1 LSTEVNMSPLRI
13 LIIGGGIGG
22 SAAALAMLRAGHQVS
37 VFEQVKAKSEVGA
50 GIQISPNA
58 SRLLHRYGLSQRLGE
73 IAVRPQAI
81 EARRWD
87 DGTLLASEPLGE
99 MVATAFGAPHY
110 HVHRADLLNVI
121 TDAIP
126 QGVLHEGKRCVDIV
140 DQGNGVL
147 AKFDDGSSAEGDV
160 LVGADGIHSY
170 VRKHL
175 YGEDAPR
182 FSGNIA
188 FRGLVRRERI
198 GHLDLEIS
206 TTNWLG
212 PGGHFVH
219 YFVSSGQYLNFI
231 AVSEQSEWRGES
243 WNDRADVAE
252 AINRYADWNSQIKEI
267 LQASERIF
275 KWALFDRASLQSWTK
290 GRVTLLGDACH
301 PMLPYMAQGAAQAI
315 EDGATLAKCLAEG
328 SDDVGAALRR
338 YETIRIPR
346 TSRVQA
352 MARRNATVF
361 HLPDGPEQ
369 QERDTKM
376 ARRREKMKSQ
386 AAVGRGEIFAHDAE
400 CLP

>member
-1 LSTEVNMSPLRI
+1 MSSLRV

-58 SRLLHRYGLSQRLGE
+58 SRLLHRYGLSARLDA
-73 IAVRPQAI
+73 IAVRPQAV

-87 DGTLLASEPLGE
+87 DGKVLSSEPLGE
-99 MVATAFGAPHY
+99 TVETAFGAPHY
-110 HVHRADLLNVI
+110 HVHRADLLQVI
-121 TDAIP
+121 ADAIP
-126 QGVLHEGKRCVDIV
+126 QGSLHEGKRCIGIV
-140 DQGNGVL
+140 ESGNAVL

-175 YGEDAPR
+175 YGEEAPR

-188 FRGLVRRERI
+188 FRGLVPRERT
-198 GHLDLEIS
+198 GHLGLKLN
-206 TTNWLG
+206 TTNWMG

-219 YFVSSGQYLNFI
+219 YFVSSARYLNFV

-243 WNDRADVAE
+243 WNDRADVTE
-252 AINRYADWNSQIKEI
+252 AINRYSGWNSQIHEI
-267 LQASERIF
+267 LEAAERIF
-275 KWALFDRASLQSWTK
+275 KWALFDRAPLQNWTK

-315 EDGATLAKCLAEG
+315 EDGATLARCLAEE
-328 SDDVGAALRR
+328 SADVELALQR

-346 TSRVQA
+346 TSHIQA

-361 HLPDGPEQ
+361 HLPDGPAQ
-369 QERDTKM
+369 QERDSKM
-376 ARRREKMKSQ
+376 ALRREKVK
-386 AAVGRGEIFAHDAE
+386 ARTGRGEIFAHDAE

>member
-1 LSTEVNMSPLRI
+1 MSPLRV

-22 SAAALAMLRAGHQVS
+22 SAAALAMLRAGHKVS

-58 SRLLHRYGLSQRLGE
+58 SRLLHRYGLSARLDE
-73 IAVRPQAI
+73 IAVRPQAV
-81 EARRWD
+81 EARRWN
-87 DGTLLASEPLGE
+87 DGNLLASEPLGE
-99 MVATAFGAPHY
+99 TVATAFGAPHY
-110 HVHRADLLNVI
+110 HVHRADLLKVI

-126 QGVLHEGKRCVDIV
+126 QGSLHEGKRCIGIV
-140 DQGNGVL
+140 EKGNCVL

-160 LVGADGIHSY
+160 LAGADGIHSY

-175 YGEDAPR
+175 FGEQAPQ

-188 FRGLVRRERI
+188 FRGLVPRERI
-198 GHLDLEIS
+198 GHLDLKLN
-206 TTNWLG
+206 TTNWMG
-212 PGGHFVH
+212 PGGHFIH
-219 YFVSSGQYLNFI
+219 YFVSSGRYLNFV

-252 AINRYADWNSQIKEI
+252 AISRYSGWNSQIHEI

-275 KWALFDRASLQSWTK
+275 KWALFDRAPLQSWTK
-290 GRVTLLGDACH
+290 GRVTLLGDASH

-315 EDGATLAKCLAEG
+315 EDGATLARCLAEG
-328 SDDVGAALRR
+328 PVDTEAALRR
-338 YETIRIPR
+338 YETIRLPR

-352 MARRNATVF
+352 MARRNATIF

-369 QERDTKM
+369 QERDSKM
-376 ARRREKMKSQ
+376 AARRDKVKSP
-386 AAVGRGEIFAHDAE
+386 APAGRGDIFAHDAE
-400 CLP
+400 CLPSN

>member
-1 LSTEVNMSPLRI
+1 MSHLRV

-22 SAAALAMLRAGHQVS
+22 SAAALAMLRAGHKVS

-58 SRLLHRYGLSQRLGE
+58 SRLLHRYGLSARLEE
-73 IAVRPQAI
+73 IAVRPQAV

-87 DGTLLASEPLGE
+87 DGTLLATEPLGE
-99 MVATAFGAPHY
+99 TVATAFGAPHY
-110 HVHRADLLNVI
+110 HVHRADLLKVI

-126 QGVLHEGKRCVDIV
+126 SESLHEDKRCIGIV
-140 DQGNGVL
+140 DEGNTVI
-147 AKFDDGSSAEGDV
+147 AKFDDGSVAEGDV

-170 VRKHL
+170 ARNFL
-175 YGEDAPR
+175 FGEEAPQ

-188 FRGLVRRERI
+188 FRGLVPRERI
-198 GHLDLEIS
+198 GHLDLKFN
-206 TTNWLG
+206 TTNWMG

-219 YFVSSGQYLNFI
+219 YFVSSGRFLNFV

-243 WNDRADVAE
+243 WNDRADVNE
-252 AINRYADWNSQIKEI
+252 AIERYSGWNSQIHEI
-267 LQASERIF
+267 LRGADRIF
-275 KWALFDRASLQSWTK
+275 KWALFDRPPLPNWTRR
-290 GRVTLLGDACH
+290 RVTLLGDACH

-315 EDGATLAKCLAEG
+315 EDGASLARCLAEG
-328 SDDVGAALRR
+328 SADIKTALRR
-338 YETIRIPR
+338 YETIRLPR

-352 MARRNATVF
+352 MARRNAKIF

-369 QERDTKM
+369 EERDSKM
-376 ARRREKMKSQ
+376 AARRERMKSQ
-386 AAVGRGEIFAHDAE
+386 VPAGRGEIFAHDAE

>member
-1 LSTEVNMSPLRI
+1 MSPLRV

-22 SAAALAMLRAGHQVS
+22 SAAALAMLRAGHKVS

-58 SRLLHRYGLSQRLGE
+58 SRLLHRYGLSARLDE
-73 IAVRPQAI
+73 IAVRPQAV

-87 DGTLLASEPLGE
+87 DGNVLSSEPLGE
-99 MVATAFGAPHY
+99 TVETAFGAPHY
-110 HVHRADLLNVI
+110 HVHRADLLKVI

-126 QGVLHEGKRCVDIV
+126 QGSLHEGKRCIGIV
-140 DQGNGVL
+140 DNGNCVL

-175 YGEDAPR
+175 LGEEAPR

-188 FRGLVRRERI
+188 FRGLVPRERI
-198 GHLDLEIS
+198 RHLDLKHN
-206 TTNWLG
+206 TTNWMG
-212 PGGHFVH
+212 PGGHFIH
-219 YFVSSGQYLNFI
+219 YFVSSGRYLNFV

-252 AINRYADWNSQIKEI
+252 AISRYSGWNSQIHEI

-275 KWALFDRASLQSWTK
+275 KWALFDRAPLQSWTK

-315 EDGATLAKCLAEG
+315 EDGATLARCLAEEPV
-328 SDDVGAALRR
+328 DTEAALRR
-338 YETIRIPR
+338 YETIRLPR

-369 QERDTKM
+369 QERDSKM
-376 ARRREKMKSQ
+376 ASRREKVKAQ
-386 AAVGRGEIFAHDAE
+386 APAGRGEIFAHDAE

>member
-1 LSTEVNMSPLRI
+1 MSPLRV

-22 SAAALAMLRAGHQVS
+22 SAAALAMLRAGHKVS

-58 SRLLHRYGLSQRLGE
+58 SRLLHRYGLSARLDE
-73 IAVRPQAI
+73 IAVRPQAV
-81 EARRWD
+81 EARRWN
-87 DGTLLASEPLGE
+87 DGNLLASEPLGE
-99 MVATAFGAPHY
+99 TVAAAFGAPHY
-110 HVHRADLLNVI
+110 HVHRADLLKVI

-126 QGVLHEGKRCVDIV
+126 QGSLHEGKRCIDIV
-140 DQGNGVL
+140 DNGNCVL

-175 YGEDAPR
+175 FGEEAPR

-188 FRGLVRRERI
+188 FRGLVPRERI
-198 GHLDLEIS
+198 RHLDLKLN

-212 PGGHFVH
+212 PGGHFIH
-219 YFVSSGQYLNFI
+219 YFVSSGNYLNFV

-243 WNDRADVAE
+243 WNDRAELAE
-252 AINRYADWNSQIKEI
+252 AINRYAGWNFQIHEI

-275 KWALFDRASLQSWTK
+275 KWALFDRAPLQNWTK

-315 EDGATLAKCLAEG
+315 EDGATLARCLAEET
-328 SDDVGAALRR
+328 VHIEVALRR
-338 YETIRIPR
+338 YETIRLPR

-352 MARRNATVF
+352 MARKNATVF
-361 HLPDGPEQ
+361 HLPDGPDQ
-369 QERDTKM
+369 QERDSKM
-376 ARRREKMKSQ
+376 ALRREKMKSQ

>member
-1 LSTEVNMSPLRI
+1 
-13 LIIGGGIGG
+13 
-22 SAAALAMLRAGHQVS
+22 MLRAGHKVS

-58 SRLLHRYGLSQRLGE
+58 SRLLHRYGLSSRLDE
-73 IAVRPQAI
+73 IAVKPQAV
-81 EARRWD
+81 EARRWN
-87 DGTLLASEPLGE
+87 DGSVLASEPLGE
-99 MVATAFGAPHY
+99 TVAEAFGAPHY
-110 HVHRADLLNVI
+110 HVHRADLLRAL

-126 QGVLHEGKRCVDIV
+126 QECLHEGKRCIDIV
-140 DQGNGVL
+140 NEGNHVF
-147 AKFDDGSSAEGDV
+147 ARFDDGSSAKGDV

-175 YGEDAPR
+175 FGEEAPR

-188 FRGLVRRERI
+188 FRGVVPRERLH
-198 GHLDLEIS
+198 HLDLKLN
-206 TTNWLG
+206 TTNWMG

-219 YFVSSGQYLNFI
+219 YFVSSGRYLNFV

-243 WNDRADVAE
+243 WNDRADAAE
-252 AINRYADWNSQIKEI
+252 ALDRYSGWNVQVHEI
-267 LQASERIF
+267 LRGAERVF
-275 KWALFDRASLQSWTK
+275 KWALFDRAPLQNWTK

-315 EDGATLAKCLAEG
+315 EDGATLARCLAEG
-328 SDDVGAALRR
+328 SADTETALRR
-338 YETIRIPR
+338 YETIRLPR

-361 HLPDGPEQ
+361 HLPDGPAQE
-369 QERDTKM
+369 ERDSKM
-376 ARRREKMKSQ
+376 ASRRDKVESR
-386 AAVGRGEIFAHDAE
+386 AAAGRGEIFAHDAE

>member
-1 LSTEVNMSPLRI
+1 MSPLRV
-13 LIIGGGIGG
+13 LIVGGGIGG
-22 SAAALAMLRAGHQVS
+22 SAAALAMLRAGHKVS

-58 SRLLHRYGLSQRLGE
+58 SRLLHRYGLSDRLDE
-73 IAVRPQAI
+73 VAVRPQAV
-81 EARRWD
+81 ETRRWD
-87 DGTLLASEPLGE
+87 DGTVLSGEPLGDTVE
-99 MVATAFGAPHY
+99 SAFGAPHY
-110 HVHRADLLNVI
+110 HVHRADLLRAL

-126 QGVLHEGKRCVDIV
+126 QESVHEGKRCIGIADEG
-140 DQGNGVL
+140 DHVL
-147 AKFDDGSSAEGDV
+147 ARFDDGSSAEGDI

-175 YGEDAPR
+175 FGDEAPR

-188 FRGLVRRERI
+188 FRGLVPRERL
-198 GHLDLEIS
+198 GHLALKLN
-206 TTNWLG
+206 TTNWMG

-219 YFVSSGQYLNFI
+219 YFVSSGRHLNFV

-243 WNDRADVAE
+243 WNDRADVTE
-252 AINRYADWNSQIKEI
+252 ALDRYAGWNPQIHEI
-267 LQASERIF
+267 LRGADRIF
-275 KWALFDRASLQSWTK
+275 KWALFDRAPLQNWTR

-315 EDGATLAKCLAEG
+315 EDGATLARCLAED
-328 SDDVGAALRR
+328 SADAEAALQR
-338 YETIRIPR
+338 YETIRLPR

-369 QERDTKM
+369 QERDSKM
-376 ARRREKMKSQ
+376 AARRDKVKSP
-386 AAVGRGEIFAHDAE
+386 APAGRGDIFAHDAE

>member
-1 LSTEVNMSPLRI
+1 MSTLRV

-22 SAAALAMLRAGHQVS
+22 SAAALAMIRAGHQVS
-37 VFEQVKAKSEVGA
+37 LFEQVKAKSEVGA

-58 SRLLHRYGLSQRLGE
+58 SRLLHRYGLSRRLDE
-73 IAVRPQAI
+73 IAVKPQAI
-81 EARRWD
+81 EARRWN
-87 DGTLLASEPLGE
+87 DGTVLACEPLGE
-99 MVATAFGAPHY
+99 MVATAYGAPHY
-110 HVHRADLLNVI
+110 NVHRADLLKVL
-121 TDAIP
+121 TDSIP
-126 QGVLHEGKRCVDIV
+126 QGVLREGKRCIGIV
-140 DQGNGVL
+140 NQGNGTV

-160 LVGADGIHSY
+160 LLGADGIHSC
-170 VRKHL
+170 VRNYL

-198 GHLDLEIS
+198 EHLNLEIN

-219 YFVSSGQYLNFI
+219 YFVSGGQYLNFV

-252 AINRYADWNSQIKEI
+252 AMERYAGWNPQIHEI
-267 LQASERIF
+267 LRGAERIF
-275 KWALFDRASLQSWTK
+275 KWALFDREPLQSWTS
-290 GRVTLLGDACH
+290 GHVTLLGDACH

-315 EDGATLAKCLAEG
+315 EDGATLAKCLSEA
-328 SDDVGAALRR
+328 SDDVGVALRR
-338 YETIRIPR
+338 YQTIRIPR

-361 HLPDGPEQ
+361 HLPDGRQ
-369 QERDTKM
+369 QEERDSKM
-376 ARRREKMKSQ
+376 ARRREKMNSQ

>member
-1 LSTEVNMSPLRI
+1 MSPLRV

-22 SAAALAMLRAGHQVS
+22 SAAALAMLRAGHKVS

-58 SRLLHRYGLSQRLGE
+58 SRLLHRYGLSSRLDE
-73 IAVRPQAI
+73 VAVRPQAV
-81 EARRWD
+81 EARRWN
-87 DGTLLASEPLGE
+87 DGKVLAGEPLGE
-99 MVATAFGAPHY
+99 TVEAAFGAPHY
-110 HVHRADLLNVI
+110 HIHRADLLKVI

-126 QGVLHEGKRCVDIV
+126 QESLHEGKRCIGIV
-140 DQGNGVL
+140 DDGKCVL

-170 VRKHL
+170 VQKHL
-175 YGEDAPR
+175 FGDEAPR

-188 FRGLVRRERI
+188 FRGLVPRDRVR
-198 GHLDLEIS
+198 HLDLKLN
-206 TTNWLG
+206 TTNWMG
-212 PGGHFVH
+212 PGGHFIH
-219 YFVSSGQYLNFI
+219 YFVSSGRYLNFV

-243 WNDRADVAE
+243 WNDRADVGE
-252 AINRYADWNSQIKEI
+252 AISRYSGWNSQIYEI

-275 KWALFDRASLQSWTK
+275 KWALFDRAPLPKWTK

-315 EDGATLAKCLAEG
+315 EDGATLARCLAEE
-328 SDDVGAALRR
+328 SVDTEGALER

-361 HLPDGPEQ
+361 HLHDGPEQ
-369 QERDTKM
+369 QERDSKM
-376 ARRREKMKSQ
+376 ALRREKTK
-386 AAVGRGEIFAHDAE
+386 ARAPAGRGEIFAHDAE
-400 CLP
+400 CLR

>member
-1 LSTEVNMSPLRI
+1 MSPLRV

-22 SAAALAMLRAGHQVS
+22 SAAALAMLRAGHKVS

-58 SRLLHRYGLSQRLGE
+58 SRLLHRYGLSSRLDE
-73 IAVRPQAI
+73 VAVRPQAV
-81 EARRWD
+81 EARRWN
-87 DGTLLASEPLGE
+87 DGKVLASEPLGE
-99 MVATAFGAPHY
+99 TVETAFGAPHY
-110 HVHRADLLNVI
+110 HIHRADLLKVI

-126 QGVLHEGKRCVDIV
+126 QESLHEGKRCIGIV
-140 DQGNGVL
+140 DDGKCVL

-175 YGEDAPR
+175 FGDEAPR

-188 FRGLVRRERI
+188 FRGLVPRDRVR
-198 GHLDLEIS
+198 HLDLKLN
-206 TTNWLG
+206 TTNWMG
-212 PGGHFVH
+212 PGGHFIH
-219 YFVSSGQYLNFI
+219 YFVSSGRYLNFV

-243 WNDRADVAE
+243 WNDRADVGE
-252 AINRYADWNSQIKEI
+252 ALSRYSGWNSQIHEI

-275 KWALFDRASLQSWTK
+275 KWALFDRAPLPKWTK
-290 GRVTLLGDACH
+290 GRLILLGDACH

-315 EDGATLAKCLAEG
+315 EDGATLARCLAEESLDTEG
-328 SDDVGAALRR
+328 TLER

-361 HLPDGPEQ
+361 HLYDGPEQ
-369 QERDTKM
+369 QERDSKM
-376 ARRREKMKSQ
+376 ALRREKTK
-386 AAVGRGEIFAHDAE
+386 ARAPAGRGEIFAHDAE

>member
-1 LSTEVNMSPLRI
+1 MSPLRV

-22 SAAALAMLRAGHQVS
+22 SAAALAMLRAGHKVS
-37 VFEQVKAKSEVGA
+37 IFEQVKAKSEVGA

-58 SRLLHRYGLSQRLGE
+58 SRLLHRYGLSARLDE
-73 IAVRPQAI
+73 VAVRPQAV

-87 DGTLLASEPLGE
+87 DGKILSSSPLGDTVE
-99 MVATAFGAPHY
+99 TAFGAPHY
-110 HVHRADLLNVI
+110 HVHRAELLKVI

-126 QGVLHEGKRCVDIV
+126 GESLHEGKRCIDIV
-140 DQGNGVL
+140 DEGNGVL
-147 AKFDDGSSAEGDV
+147 AKFDDGSSAEGDI
-160 LVGADGIHSY
+160 LIGADGIHSY

-175 YGEDAPR
+175 FGAEAPR

-188 FRGLVRRERI
+188 FRGLVPRERI
-198 GHLDLEIS
+198 GHLNLKLN

-219 YFVSSGQYLNFI
+219 YFVSSGRYLNFV

-243 WNDRADVAE
+243 WNDRADVGE
-252 AINRYADWNSQIKEI
+252 AINRYPGWNSQIHEI
-267 LQASERIF
+267 LQASEQIF
-275 KWALFDRASLQSWTK
+275 KWALFDRDPLPKWTK

-315 EDGATLAKCLAEG
+315 EDGATLARCLAEEPA
-328 SDDVGAALRR
+328 DTETALRH
-338 YETIRIPR
+338 YETVRLPR
-346 TSRVQA
+346 TSHVQA
-352 MARRNATVF
+352 MSRRNATVF

-369 QERDTKM
+369 QERDSKM
-376 ARRREKMKSQ
+376 AARRDKVKST
-386 AAVGRGEIFAHDAE
+386 APAGRGDIFAHDAE